1 MATMLELLRSGELT
15 AEMIEEIAKESG
27 LSVREAALALERK
40 EKKLA
45 YRKEYNARDYRKA
58 ARKIYNNL
66 RKFKEDKVTDAF
78 IAIRKKNG

>member
-15 AEMIEEIAKESG
+15 PEMIEEIAAESG
-27 LSVREAALALERK
+27 LSVREAAEALERK

-58 ARKIYNNL
+58 ARKRYNSL
-66 RKFKEDKVTDAF
+66 RKYKEDKVTDAF
-78 IAIRKKNG
+78 LALRKR